1 LFLKDCFAL
10 DLAPDYE
17 RKTTFLWA
25 VIGQWTKFLR
35 AKSDLKLL
43 DIDEQQIRGW
53 RDFESRINPG
63 SRLKESAD
71 LPNRMIDLNWRRQ
84 YDIKQKRQRARL
96 TTLIR
101 RSPRPSCQSLPISD
115 FGKRLG
121 SAGKGFLAD
130 VGIAVAH
137 GRAFMAH

>member
-1 LFLKDCFAL
+1 
-10 DLAPDYE
+10 
-17 RKTTFLWA
+17 
-25 VIGQWTKFLR
+25 
-35 AKSDLKLL
+35 
-43 DIDEQQIRGW
+43 
-53 RDFESRINPG
+53 
-63 SRLKESAD
+63 LKESAD

-130 VGIAVAH
+130 VGIAVADRGGAELARANSGQG
-137 GRAFMAH
+137 GRTTR